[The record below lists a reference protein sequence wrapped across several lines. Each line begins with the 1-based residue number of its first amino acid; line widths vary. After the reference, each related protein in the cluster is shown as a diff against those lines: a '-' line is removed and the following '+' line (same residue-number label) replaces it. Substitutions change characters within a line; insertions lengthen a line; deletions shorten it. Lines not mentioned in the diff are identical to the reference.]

1 MKQFT
6 LLHAWTLRCSSYAD
20 CLGTQTAY
28 LAPFVESTYESSDTS
43 IYIKQVRV
51 LSYVNLVNLFKTFLL
66 IIRGIVIFFI
76 LVMRI
81 RIRPYYTAWR
91 ACLFFVVVFVIL

>member
-1 MKQFT
+1 MKQLT

-28 LAPFVESTYESSDTS
+28 LASFVESTYESSDTS

-51 LSYVNLVNLFKTFLL
+51 PSYVNLVNLF
-66 IIRGIVIFFI
+66 
-76 LVMRI
+76 
-81 RIRPYYTAWR
+81 
-91 ACLFFVVVFVIL
+91 